1 MIEGTL
7 ISRSLRLFLK
17 TAVVCQLLL
26 SVFGVQAQTSEAR
39 ALLTQDSRKLEFE
52 VASVK
57 PTPPDRTRLARLRGE
72 QVRVGARTHGD
83 MAEYLD
89 MSLRQ
94 LIAEAYQVNR
104 FQVVGPDW
112 LQAERFDVLAKIPAG
127 TRRQDAPV
135 MLQSLLADRFKLLV
149 HREFREQAVSALV
162 VAKDGPKLTESDPE
176 PAPDAAGAA
185 RKPPDGAGQSAAK
198 KKGAGGDI
206 TVGTVGVRFTLDYAN
221 SSVHVEGTRMTMA
234 ELADVL
240 MRAEAGNGRA
250 VVDMTGLKGN
260 YDVVLDIP
268 FSAVG
273 IVVPARGADAIGA
286 GPADLAA
293 DPGSGRMLRSLKSLG
308 LELVNRK
315 APVEQVIVDHMEKAP
330 IEN

>member
-1 MIEGTL
+1 
-7 ISRSLRLFLK
+7 
-17 TAVVCQLLL
+17 
-26 SVFGVQAQTSEAR
+26 
-39 ALLTQDSRKLEFE
+39 
-52 VASVK
+52 
-57 PTPPDRTRLARLRGE
+57 
-72 QVRVGARTHGD
+72 
-83 MAEYLD
+83 

-112 LQAERFDVLAKIPAG
+112 LGAERFDVFAKIPAEA
-127 TRRQDAPV
+127 RRKDAPV

-149 HREFREQAVSALV
+149 HREFREQAISALV
-162 VAKDGPKLTESDPE
+162 VAKEGPKLTESASE
-176 PAPDAAGAA
+176 SAPDSDDAAK
-185 RKPPDGAGQSAAK
+185 KPADGAGQSAAR
-198 KKGAGGDI
+198 KKGPGGDI

-240 MRAEAGNGRA
+240 TRAEAGNGRP
-250 VVDMTGLKGN
+250 VVDMTGLKGD

-273 IVVPARGADAIGA
+273 IVVPARGADANGA
-286 GPADLAA
+286 GPADLAS

-308 LELVNRK
+308 LELVNRR

-330 IEN
+330 VEN